1 MLFQV
6 IIPCS
11 WIFGVVINI
20 VGIMCDNVNEEKA
33 CAHICPEE
41 WMNRLYSSTWFLFVA
56 FFPVCLMATLY
67 ARVVYALWF
76 KSENC
81 TENSVRQQVWKH
93 GHIVL
98 FSSV

>member
-20 VGIMCDNVNEEKA
+20 VGILCDTVNEEKA

-41 WMNRLYSSTWFLFVA
+41 RMDRVYSSTWFLFVA
-56 FFPVCLMATLY
+56 FFPVCLMANLY

-76 KSENC
+76 KR
-81 TENSVRQQVWKH
+81 ENSAENGGRQHVWKR
-93 GHIVL
+93 GHMVP
-98 FSSV
+98 FSCI

>member
-20 VGIMCDNVNEEKA
+20 VGILCDKVNEEKA
-33 CAHICPEE
+33 CTHICAEE
-41 WMNRLYSSTWFLFVA
+41 WMNRVYSSTWFLFVA

-76 KSENC
+76 KHKNS
-81 TENSVRQQVWKH
+81 TENSGRQQVWKH
-93 GHIVL
+93 GYIVL
-98 FSSV
+98 FSCI